1 MGNERTKHTTIRQG
15 KLAQFVV
22 FLDEWEYNN
31 RETSPLCW
39 VGPSKRSEPFGAM
52 TWWWVHIKQR
62 DRKPQ
67 NGTFEEIERWSGRG
81 CITAFEVP
89 RGIKITFELM
99 YFPDPDLFW
108 QTVKEW
114 EEEMDRLGFTELS
127 VEKEESSESELASQQ
142 HATHMR
148 DVTGPVHTGSGDIIY
163 PTSPLPSLPLE
174 TELFL
179 ALDRWW
185 ESIKDYELSMG
196 ELGSAS
202 EANVLPQDNGMA
214 IQLEHFRISKI
225 KAWPFL
231 DEETRNAFDQAE
243 GVFLGF
249 IAKVYGGIY
258 GHEVYGDQ
266 VPKEIVRNE
275 KMAGIIGS
283 HDPSRRH
290 TFLECRQAYR
300 KIRAQLRLGE

>member
-1 MGNERTKHTTIRQG
+1 M
-15 KLAQFVV
+15 
-22 FLDEWEYNN
+22 
-31 RETSPLCW
+31 
-39 VGPSKRSEPFGAM
+39 
-52 TWWWVHIKQR
+52 
-62 DRKPQ
+62 
-67 NGTFEEIERWSGRG
+67 SG
-81 CITAFEVP
+81 V
-89 RGIKITFELM
+89 L
-99 YFPDPDLFW
+99 
-108 QTVKEW
+108 
-114 EEEMDRLGFTELS
+114 
-127 VEKEESSESELASQQ
+127 SELASQQ

-225 KAWPFL
+225 RAWPFL
-231 DEETRNAFDQAE
+231 DEETRNAFDQTE

-249 IAKVYGGIY
+249 RVSGISRGECLFYATSGRLIELIPRCGG
-258 GHEVYGDQ
+258 
-266 VPKEIVRNE
+266 
-275 KMAGIIGS
+275 AIG
-283 HDPSRRH
+283 
-290 TFLECRQAYR
+290 
-300 KIRAQLRLGE
+300 